1 MKPGPVTNYDK
12 NNMATP
18 KKFDYDF
25 MSANCSAIVF
35 FQFMPNLQPSRSRLP
50 NAWSIKLTFSL
61 IMTFDLAKTENRTK
75 IFLILLSY
83 C

>member
-50 NAWSIKLTFSL
+50 NAWSNGL
-61 IMTFDLAKTENRTK
+61 
-75 IFLILLSY
+75 
-83 C
+83 